1 MTKKRINL
9 SVDIY
14 VMEKIKEYADAENR
28 SVSNY
33 VEKVLKQHVQDKEE

>member
-9 SVDIY
+9 SVDIN
-14 VMEKIKEYADAENR
+14 VMDKIKEYADEENR

-33 VEKVLKQHVQDKEE
+33 VEMVLKKHVQDKEE

>member
-9 SVDIY
+9 SVDIE
-14 VMEKIKEYADAENR
+14 VMEKIKEYADDENR

-33 VEKVLKQHVQDKEE
+33 VEMVLKQHVQDREQ

>member
-9 SVDIY
+9 SVDIH